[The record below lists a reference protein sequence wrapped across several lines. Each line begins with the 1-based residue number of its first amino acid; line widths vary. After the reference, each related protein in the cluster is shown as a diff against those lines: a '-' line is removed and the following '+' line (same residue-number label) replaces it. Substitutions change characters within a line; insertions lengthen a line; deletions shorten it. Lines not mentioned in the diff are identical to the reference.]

1 MMTRTRLLA
10 GLTALLTVLLL
21 QATLIAPVALSVPAS
36 LPAVLVAAVAL
47 VDGPG
52 TGVALGFATGLLA
65 DLGSSHPAGVLA
77 LCWMAVG
84 LGCGVLSGR
93 AALPRDVV
101 VSAAAA
107 ACSSAASLL
116 LLSAV
121 HGVGGSAGSAV
132 RGLLPA
138 FLVDVMLAV
147 IAVPVVRW
155 FLRNP
160 SLRLERTRLPVLP
173 GQSR

>member
-1 MMTRTRLLA
+1 MTRNRLLA
-10 GLTALLTVLLL
+10 GLTAILTALLL
-21 QATLIAPVALSVPAS
+21 QATLVAPLAPTAAAS

-52 TGVALGFATGLLA
+52 TGVALGFGTGLLA
-65 DLGSSHPAGVLA
+65 DLGSPHPAGALA

-84 LGCGVLSGR
+84 LGCGALAGR

-107 ACSSAASLL
+107 SFASAASVL

-121 HGVGGSAGSAV
+121 HATGASAGAAARELV
-132 RGLLPA
+132 PA
-138 FLVDVMLAV
+138 FLVDLILALLV
-147 IAVPVVRW
+147 VPVIRW

-160 SLRLERTRLPVLP
+160 SLRLERTRLPLLP
-173 GQSR
+173 GAPR